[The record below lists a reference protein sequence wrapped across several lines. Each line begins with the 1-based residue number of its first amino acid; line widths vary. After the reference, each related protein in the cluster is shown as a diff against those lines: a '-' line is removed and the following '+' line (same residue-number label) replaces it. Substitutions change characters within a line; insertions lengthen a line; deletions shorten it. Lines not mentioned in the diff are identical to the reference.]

1 MHGSNRSKILDLR
14 SQILDFMNK
23 KFWIILYF
31 LVLAAELFA
40 VYNSNETLRYVTKPL
55 LMPLLIIYF
64 MAETNSYISSL
75 RKWIVLALL
84 FSWAGDLLLMF
95 ESLNSNFFIFG
106 LVAFLIAHIFYIL
119 FYENVLRKE
128 GLSKNYWWFLPV
140 IIYYIALIYLLSPH
154 LGDMKL
160 PVRIY
165 GIVISYMLIQ
175 ALQTG
180 RIKDMRAAT
189 LMIGGA
195 VLFITSD
202 SILAI
207 NKFYDSFEYSGIAI
221 MLTYGIAQL
230 LITLGAVRYISSS
243 PKQ

>member
-1 MHGSNRSKILDLR
+1 MKKIT
-14 SQILDFMNK
+14 
-23 KFWIILYF
+23 WIILF
-31 LVLAAELFA
+31 LIVLITDLFA
-40 VYNSNETLRYVTKPL
+40 INTGNETLRYITKPL
-55 LMPLLIIYF
+55 LMSLLIVLFISQTTGF
-64 MAETNSYISSL
+64 ASSL
-75 RKWIVLALL
+75 KKWIVLALL
-84 FSWAGDLLLMF
+84 FSWAGDILLMF
-95 ESLNSNFFIFG
+95 ESMNGNFFIFG

-119 FYENVLRKE
+119 FFENVIRKE
-128 GLSKNYWWFLPV
+128 GLRKNYWWFLPV
-140 IIYYIALIYLLSPH
+140 IIYYIALIYILSPN

-175 ALQTG
+175 SLQAG
-180 RIKDMRAAT
+180 RIRNLAAAT

-207 NKFYDSFEYSGIAI
+207 NKFYEPFAYAGIAI

-230 LITLGAVRYISSS
+230 LITLGAVKYISSAS
-243 PKQ
+243 KQ

>member
-1 MHGSNRSKILDLR
+1 
-14 SQILDFMNK
+14 MNK
-23 KFWIILYF
+23 RFRIILYF
-31 LVLAAELFA
+31 IVLGADLFA
-40 VYNSNETLRYVTKPL
+40 VYNGHETLYSITKPL
-55 LMPLLIIYF
+55 LMPLLIAF
-64 MAETNSYISSL
+64 FVFQTKDFVSSL
-75 RKWIVLALL
+75 KKWIILALI
-84 FSWAGDLLLMF
+84 FSWAGDVLLMF
-95 ESLNSNFFIFG
+95 ESINGNFFIFG

-119 FYENVLRKE
+119 FYENVIRKE
-128 GLSKNYWWFLPV
+128 GLRKNYWWFLPV
-140 IIYYIALIYLLSPH
+140 IIYYIALIYILSPH

-180 RIKDMRAAT
+180 GIKNLGAAT
-189 LMIGGA
+189 SMIAGA

-207 NKFYDSFEYSGIAI
+207 SKFYESFEYAGMAI

-230 LITLGAVRYISSS
+230 LITLGAVTYITSTS
-243 PKQ
+243 KQ

>member
-1 MHGSNRSKILDLR
+1 MNR
-14 SQILDFMNK
+14 

-31 LVLAAELFA
+31 LVLAADLFA
-40 VYNSNETLRYVTKPL
+40 VYNVNETLGYITKPL
-55 LMPLLIIYF
+55 LMPLLIVFFIF
-64 MAETNSYISSL
+64 QTTGFASSL
-75 RKWIVLALL
+75 KKWIVLALL
-84 FSWAGDLLLMF
+84 FSWAGDVLLMF
-95 ESLNSNFFIFG
+95 ESTNGNFFIFG
-106 LVAFLIAHIFYIL
+106 LVAFLIAHVFYIL
-119 FYENVLRKE
+119 FYENVVRKE
-128 GLSKNYWWFLPV
+128 GIGKNYWWFLPV
-140 IIYYIALIYLLSPH
+140 IIYYIALIYILSPH

-180 RIKDMRAAT
+180 RIKDLGAAI

-202 SILAI
+202 SVLAI
-207 NKFYDSFEYSGIAI
+207 NKFYQPFEYAGIAI

-230 LITLGAVRYISSS
+230 LITLGAVKYIRSVS
-243 PKQ
+243 KQ

>member
-1 MHGSNRSKILDLR
+1 
-14 SQILDFMNK
+14 MNK
-23 KFWIILYF
+23 NFWIILF
-31 LVLAAELFA
+31 IVILLTDLFA
-40 VYNSNETLRYVTKPL
+40 VYTGNETLRYITKPL

-64 MAETNSYISSL
+64 LAETNSFTSPL
-75 RKWIVLALL
+75 KKWIMLALV

-95 ESLNSNFFIFG
+95 ESIFSNFFIFG
-106 LVAFLIAHIFYIL
+106 LIAFLIAHIFYIL
-119 FYENVLRKE
+119 FYENIIRKE
-128 GLSKNYWWFLPV
+128 GLNKNYWWFLPV

-165 GIVISYMLIQ
+165 GIVICYMLIQ
-175 ALQTG
+175 ALQAG
-180 RIKDMRAAT
+180 RIKDLGAAT

-207 NKFYDSFEYSGIAI
+207 NKFYESFEYAGIAI

-230 LITLGAVRYISSS
+230 LVILGAVKYITSAS
-243 PKQ
+243 KQ

>member
-1 MHGSNRSKILDLR
+1 
-14 SQILDFMNK
+14 MNK

-31 LVLAAELFA
+31 IVLAVDLFA
-40 VYNSNETLRYVTKPL
+40 VYNGSETLRSITKPL

-64 MAETNSYISSL
+64 LAETNSFISSL
-75 RKWIVLALL
+75 KKWITLALV
-84 FSWAGDLLLMF
+84 FSWAGDVLLMF
-95 ESLNSNFFIFG
+95 ESTNSNFFIFG

-119 FYENVLRKE
+119 FYENVIRKE
-128 GLSKNYWWFLPV
+128 GSNKNYWWFLPV
-140 IIYYIALIYLLSPH
+140 IIYYIALIYILSPN

-165 GIVISYMLIQ
+165 GIVICYMLIQ

-180 RIKDMRAAT
+180 RIKNFGAAT
-189 LMIGGA
+189 LTIAGA

-207 NKFYDSFEYSGIAI
+207 NKFYEPFKYAGIAI

-230 LITLGAVRYISSS
+230 LITLGAVRYISSTS
-243 PKQ
+243 KQ

>member
-1 MHGSNRSKILDLR
+1 
-14 SQILDFMNK
+14 MNK
-23 KFWIILYF
+23 RFWVILYF
-31 LVLAAELFA
+31 VILAADLFE
-40 VYNSNETLRYVTKPL
+40 VYNGNETLRYITKPI
-55 LMPLLIIYF
+55 LMPLLIVFFIF
-64 MAETNSYISSL
+64 QTKGIASSL
-75 RKWIVLALL
+75 KKWVVLALL
-84 FSWAGDLLLMF
+84 FSWGGDVLLMF
-95 ESLNSNFFIFG
+95 ESMNGNFFIFG

-119 FYENVLRKE
+119 FYENVIRKE

-140 IIYYIALIYLLSPH
+140 IIYYIALIYILSPN
-154 LGDMKL
+154 LGDMKM

-180 RIKDMRAAT
+180 TIKNRDAAIF
-189 LMIGGA
+189 LIAGA

-207 NKFYDSFEYSGIAI
+207 NKFYESFEYAGMAI

-230 LITLGAVRYISSS
+230 LITLGAVRYITTS
-243 PKQ
+243 KQ

>member
-1 MHGSNRSKILDLR
+1 
-14 SQILDFMNK
+14 MNK
-23 KFWIILYF
+23 KFWIILF
-31 LVLAAELFA
+31 FIVLVADLFA
-40 VYNSNETLRYVTKPL
+40 VYTSNETLRYVTKPL

-64 MAETNSYISSL
+64 LAETNSFSSSL
-75 RKWIVLALL
+75 KKWIVLALV
-84 FSWAGDLLLMF
+84 FSWAGDVLLIF
-95 ESLNSNFFIFG
+95 ESLFSNFFIFG

-119 FYENVLRKE
+119 FYENVIRKD
-128 GLSKNYWWFLPV
+128 GIRKNYWWFLPV
-140 IIYYIALIYLLSPH
+140 IIYYITLIYLLSPH

-180 RIKDMRAAT
+180 RIKNHASAG
-189 LMIGGA
+189 LMITGA

-202 SILAI
+202 SLLAI
-207 NKFYDSFEYSGIAI
+207 NKFYESFEYAGIAI

-230 LITLGAVRYISSS
+230 LITLGAVKYISSAS
-243 PKQ
+243 KQ

>member
-1 MHGSNRSKILDLR
+1 
-14 SQILDFMNK
+14 MNK
-23 KFWIILYF
+23 NIWIIVYL
-31 LVLAAELFA
+31 LVLGADLIA
-40 VYNSNETLRYVTKPL
+40 VYNGNENLRYITKPL
-55 LMPLLIIYF
+55 LMPLLILFFIF
-64 MAETNSYISSL
+64 QTKDLASSL
-75 RKWIVLALL
+75 KIWIVLALI

-95 ESLNSNFFIFG
+95 ESTNSNFFIFG
-106 LVAFLIAHIFYIL
+106 LAAFLIAHIFYIL
-119 FYENVLRKE
+119 FYENVIRKAGLR
-128 GLSKNYWWFLPV
+128 KNYWWLLPV
-140 IIYYIALIYLLSPH
+140 IIYYIALIYILSPN

-180 RIKDMRAAT
+180 RINNFRAAT
-189 LMIGGA
+189 LMIAGA

-207 NKFYDSFEYSGIAI
+207 NKFYESFEYAGIAI

-230 LITLGAVRYISSS
+230 LITLGAMRYISSTS
-243 PKQ
+243 KQ

>member
-1 MHGSNRSKILDLR
+1 
-14 SQILDFMNK
+14 MNK
-23 KFWIILYF
+23 RFWIILY
-31 LVLAAELFA
+31 VVALAADLFGI
-40 VYNSNETLRYVTKPL
+40 YNSNEALSYITKPL

-64 MAETNSYISSL
+64 FAETNSFSSSL
-75 RKWIVLALL
+75 KKCIALALA
-84 FSWAGDLLLMF
+84 FSWAGDVLLMF
-95 ESLNSNFFIFG
+95 ESINSNFFIFG
-106 LVAFLIAHIFYIL
+106 LVAFLIAHVFYIL
-119 FYENVLRKE
+119 FYENVIRKE
-128 GLSKNYWWFLPV
+128 DLRKNYWWFLPV
-140 IIYYIALIYLLSPH
+140 IIYYIALIYILSPN

-180 RIKDMRAAT
+180 GIKNLGAAT
-189 LMIGGA
+189 LMIAGA

-207 NKFYDSFEYSGIAI
+207 NKFYESFEYAGIAI

-230 LITLGAVRYISSS
+230 LITLGAVRYITSTS
-243 PKQ
+243 KQ